1 MLAAVLRGGELT
13 LQTSLRS
20 WRALSSIAYNGSY
33 RLLKSP
39 PLVSLDLLED
49 WTRRV
54 DQDHLENVAIPK
66 TSNQLTA
73 ALIDGKTIA
82 EEIRSEI
89 ADEVRRMKSSIGK
102 TPGLAVILVGDR
114 RDCQIYVR
122 NKILACEEAGIRSE
136 VEELPESCS
145 EDEILSA
152 LKTFNE
158 NPEIHGVLVQL
169 PLPERFDEGKILSRL
184 QLEKDVDGFHPL
196 NMGNL
201 ALKGR
206 EPLFIPCTPKGCIEL
221 LLRSGVEIMGK
232 RAVVIGRSNIVGL
245 PTSLLL
251 QRYHATVTVLHAF
264 TKNPETIAREA
275 DIVVAAV
282 GMPNL
287 VRGSWLK
294 PGAVVI
300 DVGTYPVEL

>member
-1 MLAAVLRGGELT
+1 MYISLRMVIYVVILTCQAKFIAVLRFQYFLV
-13 LQTSLRS
+13 LQICCLRS
-20 WRALSSIAYNGSY
+20 LT
-33 RLLKSP
+33 
-39 PLVSLDLLED
+39 VVH
-49 WTRRV
+49 WT
-54 DQDHLENVAIPK
+54 A
-66 TSNQLTA
+66 TANQLTA

-169 PLPERFDEGKILSRL
+169 PLPEVR
-184 QLEKDVDGFHPL
+184 
-196 NMGNL
+196 
-201 ALKGR
+201 
-206 EPLFIPCTPKGCIEL
+206 
-221 LLRSGVEIMGK
+221 
-232 RAVVIGRSNIVGL
+232 
-245 PTSLLL
+245 
-251 QRYHATVTVLHAF
+251 
-264 TKNPETIAREA
+264 PET
-275 DIVVAAV
+275 V
-282 GMPNL
+282 P
-287 VRGSWLK
+287 
-294 PGAVVI
+294 
-300 DVGTYPVEL
+300 